1 MLTVVKNQ
9 IKISFLSVK
18 YALIKESLNKVT
30 FITSILFMILN
41 NSSFIIQWIIFFS
54 LKDNIGG
61 YNMNKVLLLWALA
74 ASTFGFSHF
83 FFKNSYN
90 LSSIIT
96 NGKLDAYLVI
106 PKNVLLSA
114 ITTDVESS
122 ALGDMLYGY
131 IVLFIT
137 GITIPKFLLFTI
149 FTITGGLIMTSFAV
163 ILGSLSF
170 WLRKSDTIADIGN
183 SFITHFATYPEGI
196 FKDITR
202 ILLYTIIPI
211 GIVSY
216 IPIKIINEFNPYLT
230 IIIGLL
236 TIVLVIIAF
245 IIFNRGLKR
254 YSSSNLMIARI

>member
-9 IKISFLSVK
+9 IKISFLSIK

-74 ASTFGFSHF
+74 SGTFGFSHF

-90 LSSIIT
+90 LSNIIT
-96 NGKLDAYLVI
+96 NGKLDAYLVM

-122 ALGDMLYGY
+122 GIGDILYGY
-131 IVLFIT
+131 IILFIS
-137 GITIPKFLLFTI
+137 GITIPKFLLFTL
-149 FTITGGLIMTSFAV
+149 FTITGGLIMTSIAV

-170 WLRKSDTIADIGN
+170 WFHKTDTIAEIGN
-183 SFITHFATYPEGI
+183 SFITHFATYPDGI
-196 FKDITR
+196 FQGITK
-202 ILLYTIIPI
+202 ILLYTIIPV

-216 IPIKIINEFNPYLT
+216 IPIEIMTKFNP
-230 IIIGLL
+230 LL
-236 TIVLVIIAF
+236 TLVIVLVTTLF
-245 IIFNRGLKR
+245 ITLSFVIFNKGLKR

>member
-1 MLTVVKNQ
+1 MKKSVWKYSKVYETCLKSRLWRRIQYND
-9 IKISFLSVK
+9 IK
-18 YALIKESLNKVT
+18 
-30 FITSILFMILN
+30 
-41 NSSFIIQWIIFFS
+41 
-54 LKDNIGG
+54 
-61 YNMNKVLLLWALA
+61 
-74 ASTFGFSHF
+74 
-83 FFKNSYN
+83 
-90 LSSIIT
+90 
-96 NGKLDAYLVI
+96 
-106 PKNVLLSA
+106 
-114 ITTDVESS
+114 
-122 ALGDMLYGY
+122 Y
-131 IVLFIT
+131 I
-137 GITIPKFLLFTI
+137 FTI